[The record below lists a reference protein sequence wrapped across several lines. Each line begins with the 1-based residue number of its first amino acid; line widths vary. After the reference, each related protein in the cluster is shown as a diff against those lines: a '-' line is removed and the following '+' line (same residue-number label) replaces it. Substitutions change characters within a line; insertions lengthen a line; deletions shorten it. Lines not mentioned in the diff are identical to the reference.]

1 MELDS
6 TVIKTRNLGM
16 GRGDGWYGEPD
27 ARLQAGTNLT
37 DVVVVHHGD
46 ADQESDG
53 DLCVV
58 EAKSRYSSGN
68 LPK

>member
-1 MELDS
+1 
-6 TVIKTRNLGM
+6 M